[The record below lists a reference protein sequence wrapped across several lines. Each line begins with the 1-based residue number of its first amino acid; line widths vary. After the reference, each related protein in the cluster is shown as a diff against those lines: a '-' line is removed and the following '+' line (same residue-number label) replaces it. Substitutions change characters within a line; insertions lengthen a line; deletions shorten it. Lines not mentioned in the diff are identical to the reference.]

1 MGMRERIMEKKV
13 RMADI
18 AQRLGISTVT
28 VSRALSGKD
37 GVSETVR
44 AKICQAAS
52 ELGYQGKIAA
62 PEAPEG
68 ETVGVLI
75 HERFLSK
82 DQSFYLSLYERVV
95 ANLAKYNMFGLLEA
109 VLWDEERGLVKPRFV
124 QSNRVQALIVIG
136 SMELKYLNFIQGLG
150 LPVVRLDAYDASSG
164 LDTVISDGYYG
175 MYRMTSYLLQR
186 GHRSI
191 AYLGTVGA
199 TSSITDRYHGYCRA
213 MQENGAP
220 VRKEWVLPDRDERGF
235 FTIDLPAEMPTAF
248 VCNCDA
254 AAYHLVRLL
263 SEKGYRIPE
272 DISVVAFDDF
282 LYSELSNPRITT
294 YAVDM
299 DGMAKASV
307 RQLLARRDHPEREQ
321 DFRVITGYL
330 KEKESVTSRPL
341 SPNQ

>member
-1 MGMRERIMEKKV
+1 MEKKV

-18 AQRLGISTVT
+18 AERLGISTVT

-52 ELGYQGKIAA
+52 DLGYQGKIAA
-62 PEAPEG
+62 PESLEG

-109 VLWDEERGLVKPRFV
+109 VLWEEERDLVKPRFI
-124 QSNRVQALIVIG
+124 QSNRVQSLIIIG
-136 SMELKYLNFIQGLG
+136 SMEVQYVNFIQNLG
-150 LPVVRLDAYDASSG
+150 LPVVRLDAYDASSS

-186 GHRSI
+186 GHRKI
-191 AYLGTVGA
+191 AYLGSVGA

-220 VRKEWVLPDRDERGF
+220 LRPEWVLPDRDAHGYFAIE
-235 FTIDLPAEMPTAF
+235 LPREMPTAF

-254 AAYHLVRLL
+254 AAYHLIRLL
-263 SEKGYRIPE
+263 TEKGYRIPE
-272 DISVVAFDDF
+272 EVSVVAFDDF

-299 DGMAKASV
+299 DGMARASV
-307 RQLLARRDHPEREQ
+307 RQLQARRNHPEREQ
-321 DFRVITGYL
+321 DFRVITGFL
-330 KEKESVTSRPL
+330 REKESVTDIHD
-341 SPNQ
+341 